1 MKDTKLPHFPFFA
14 RDWLTDE
21 RVMLM
26 TLECQGAYLRLLCYQ
41 WLEGSIP
48 DSPKKL
54 ASLCMTSLEHF
65 EAEIWPDIGDAFNEI
80 AVQRLQNPR
89 LETIRV
95 ETEAKVAKAIENGK
109 RGAAKRWKDNQDS
122 DPNSPP
128 LATQSDPNAIHNHNH
143 SQIQDDDDGSS
154 LISKSGELTQET
166 AEVYERLMF
175 TFRFGHLK
183 ALNITETLG
192 TTMEDLDDWG
202 RYENAKGTR
211 LTCHH
216 MKMYKN
222 PRDIPEE
229 KQGTESSSKRKTF
242 AQIDEEEYAKKKADF
257 DKEQGENDVSGNSES
272 A

>member
-95 ETEAKVAKAIENGK
+95 
-109 RGAAKRWKDNQDS
+109 
-122 DPNSPP
+122 
-128 LATQSDPNAIHNHNH
+128 
-143 SQIQDDDDGSS
+143 
-154 LISKSGELTQET
+154 
-166 AEVYERLMF
+166 
-175 TFRFGHLK
+175 
-183 ALNITETLG
+183 
-192 TTMEDLDDWG
+192 
-202 RYENAKGTR
+202 
-211 LTCHH
+211 
-216 MKMYKN
+216 
-222 PRDIPEE
+222 
-229 KQGTESSSKRKTF
+229 
-242 AQIDEEEYAKKKADF
+242 
-257 DKEQGENDVSGNSES
+257 
-272 A
+272 